1 MPELRCRRVH
11 FMSVQISSILNLGV
25 SACPPRCKC
34 TLGEKVN
41 GLDGDASQLLK
52 DGQKE
57 GLIFCL
63 TALSYSTWV
72 ISSDVNKL
80 TQRSRTGPASWCLLV
95 TVVSIF
101 SPYLTLSCYL
111 LQGREKPGVVS
122 CDLGQGS
129 SNPSK
134 FLKSTPVITKFPP
147 TLQII

>member
-1 MPELRCRRVH
+1 MERNSVEEEGNMPELRCRRVH

-63 TALSYSTWV
+63 TALSYSCKQAYSEKQEW
-72 ISSDVNKL
+72 S
-80 TQRSRTGPASWCLLV
+80 CF
-95 TVVSIF
+95 VVSTF

-111 LQGREKPGVVS
+111 L
-122 CDLGQGS
+122 
-129 SNPSK
+129 
-134 FLKSTPVITKFPP
+134 
-147 TLQII
+147 